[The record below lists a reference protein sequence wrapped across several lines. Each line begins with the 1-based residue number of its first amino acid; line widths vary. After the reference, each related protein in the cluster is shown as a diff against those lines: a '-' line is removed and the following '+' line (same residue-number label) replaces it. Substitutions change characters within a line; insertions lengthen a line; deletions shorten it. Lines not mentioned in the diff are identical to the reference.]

1 MTESGLYPSLN
12 VATGDV
18 PRGSQYPSFFVPDGD
33 VPRLPGTP
41 VRVDQA
47 STPVRIIDDPDGEY
61 EVVSSR
67 PATELGA
74 HPPMLRVN
82 LRWRG

>member
-1 MTESGLYPSLN
+1 MTAGSPYSSRN
-12 VATGDV
+12 VGNRDV
-18 PRGSQYPSFFVPDGD
+18 PRGDQYPSVFVPDGD

-41 VRVDQA
+41 VRVDRA
-47 STPVRIIDDPDGEY
+47 STPVRIIGDPDGEY

-67 PATELGA
+67 PATELGI